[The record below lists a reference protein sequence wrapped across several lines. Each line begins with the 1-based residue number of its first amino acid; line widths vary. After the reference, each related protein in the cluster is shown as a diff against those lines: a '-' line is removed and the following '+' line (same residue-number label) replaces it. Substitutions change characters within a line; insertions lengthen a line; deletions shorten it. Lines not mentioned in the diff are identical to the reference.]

1 MDDGALENGIRP
13 IAGSDGCD
21 VLVIG
26 GGFFGCSIALH
37 SRRIHRG
44 RVVVLESAPE
54 LLTRASYANQARV
67 HFGYHYPRSVLTAL
81 RSRVNYPRFV
91 SEFAECVD
99 DSFDAYYAVA
109 RRASKVTAKQFRAFC
124 ATVGMPVDPAP
135 SSIRRLFDADLVED
149 VFSVRECAFDATKL
163 RATMR
168 RLLEREGVEVR
179 LRSEALRV
187 RRSGSERLEVT
198 ARGPDGEFAITARRV
213 FLCTYS
219 RINHLLAASGLP
231 MIPLAH
237 ELAEIALVEVPEEFA
252 RIGVTVMCGP
262 YFSVMPFPARS
273 LHSFSHVR
281 YTPHCRW
288 EDAPGARLVDG
299 DALLRDARPA
309 SSFVRMVK
317 DAQRYVPMLA
327 GCRQVESLME
337 VKTVLPRSDT
347 DDGRPILFRRNHG
360 LPGLDCVTGA
370 KIDNV
375 YDAIECMSEAEQE
388 VAR

>member
-1 MDDGALENGIRP
+1 MDEGALEDGIGP

-37 SRRIHRG
+37 SRRIRPG
-44 RVVVLESAPE
+44 RVVVLESASE
-54 LLTRASYANQARV
+54 LMTRASYANQARV
-67 HFGYHYPRSVLTAL
+67 HKGYHYPRSVLTAL

-124 ATVGMPVDPAP
+124 ATVGLPVEPAP

-149 VFSVRECAFDATKL
+149 VFAVRECAFDATKL
-163 RATMR
+163 RATMKG
-168 RLLEREGVEVR
+168 LLEREGAEVR
-179 LRSEALRV
+179 LRSEALGV
-187 RRSGSERLEVT
+187 RRGGLGRLEVT
-198 ARGPDGEFAITARRV
+198 VRGPEGEYAIAARRV
-213 FLCTYS
+213 FVCTYS

-237 ELAEIALVEVPEEFA
+237 ELAEIALVEVPAELA
-252 RIGVTVMCGP
+252 RVGITVMCGP
-262 YFSVMPFPARS
+262 FFSVMPFPARS

-288 EDAPGARLVDG
+288 EDAQGARFVDG
-299 DALLRDARPA
+299 DALLRDARP
-309 SSFVRMVK
+309 SSGFLRMAK
-317 DAQRYVPMLA
+317 DAQRYVPILA
-327 GCRQVESLME
+327 DCRHVESLME
-337 VKTVLPRSDT
+337 VKTVLPRSDA
-347 DDGRPILFRRNHG
+347 DDGRPILFRRDHG

-375 YDAIECMSEAEQE
+375 YDAIDHLSEAERE